1 MRLQVDT
8 MTESS
13 AAKALPFLI
22 NSKSAKGAACV
33 QLVKDALAAPG
44 LYVFAE
50 LLDMPNVQDLA
61 NDPSS
66 RPWHRLL
73 QIFSYGTYGDYKT
86 AGDLPTLTEAQ
97 AIKLKHLSIVTMS
110 ETSRILAYEHLM
122 TALDIP
128 NVRQLEDLVI
138 EATYAGVI
146 KAKLDQKKK
155 ELQVHQSMGRDLA
168 PGQLDNMLATLTAWA
183 DTSDTLLRTID
194 NRIADVHKFTAAQR
208 QRKERREAEIERVK
222 KEIKADNPADV
233 AEDFDGMEGI
243 EHESKRDTT
252 RTRAK
257 RSRRG

>member
-1 MRLQVDT
+1 
-8 MTESS
+8 MTETGS
-13 AAKALPFLI
+13 ATKALPFLI

-50 LLDMPNVQDLA
+50 LLDMPNVRELA
-61 NDPSS
+61 NDPASQ
-66 RPWHRLL
+66 PYYRLL
-73 QIFSYGTYGDYKT
+73 QIFSYGTYQDYKNNHN
-86 AGDLPTLTEAQ
+86 LPPLSEGQ

-110 ETSRILAYEHLM
+110 ETSRIIAYEYLM

-138 EATYAGVI
+138 EAIYAGVI
-146 KAKLDQKKK
+146 KAKLDQKKN

-168 PGQLDNMLATLTAWA
+168 TGQIDRMLATLTSWA
-183 DTSDTLLRTID
+183 NTSDTLLRTID

-208 QRKERREAEIERVK
+208 RTKERREAEIERVK
-222 KEIKADNPADV
+222 KELKADKPTDP
-233 AEDFDGMEGI
+233 AEDFESMEGI
-243 EHESKRDTT
+243 EQEPKRDST